1 MSKTLTN
8 EQITQLAN
16 QHAIDPASLKAV
28 IEVECRGN
36 GFDKH
41 GKPVIL
47 FERHVFYQRLTKM
60 RWFTHR
66 NRLYDTHPS
75 LCNPNWG
82 GYNSHGG
89 NQQLRLEIASGLVD
103 SPLCQAAA
111 QESCSWGLGQVMG
124 YHWQSLGY
132 GSIDEFVAQMER
144 GEYEQMDA
152 MIRFIKVNGLVG
164 YLNSQNWQGFA
175 YRYNGKAYKRN
186 RYDSKLAKAYQR
198 HVQMMA

>member
-66 NRLYDTHPS
+66 NRLYATHPS

-103 SPLCQAAA
+103 SPLCKALA

-164 YLNSQNWQGFA
+164 YLNNQNWQGFA
-175 YRYNGKAYKRN
+175 YRYNGKAYQRN
-186 RYDSKLAKAYQR
+186 RYDTKLAQAYQR